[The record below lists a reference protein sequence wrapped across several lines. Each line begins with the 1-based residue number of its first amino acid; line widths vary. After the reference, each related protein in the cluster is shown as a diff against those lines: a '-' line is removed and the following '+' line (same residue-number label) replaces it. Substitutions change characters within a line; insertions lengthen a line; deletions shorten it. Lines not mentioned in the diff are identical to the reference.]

1 MAPDGGHLD
10 RKTLGKTVRGV
21 AANPIILSIA
31 IGLLW
36 SLFKIPQPV
45 IMQRAVSSLA
55 ATATPLGLLALGAS
69 IDPKKAA
76 GCWKPAVVS
85 SIFKLFVFAVLFL
98 PLAVW
103 LGWRGEV
110 LTAVLL
116 MLSSPTTVS
125 CFSMARSMGHEGTIS
140 SSAVMLTTVCSAFS
154 FTGWLYLLKTFALI

>member
-1 MAPDGGHLD
+1 M
-10 RKTLGKTVRGV
+10 
-21 AANPIILSIA
+21 
-31 IGLLW
+31 
-36 SLFKIPQPV
+36 
-45 IMQRAVSSLA
+45 
-55 ATATPLGLLALGAS
+55 
-69 IDPKKAA
+69 
-76 GCWKPAVVS
+76 VS

-154 FTGWLYLLKTFALI
+154 FTGWLYLLRTFGLI

>member
-1 MAPDGGHLD
+1 MS
-10 RKTLGKTVRGV
+10 RVFRG
-21 AANPIILSIA
+21 
-31 IGLLW
+31 
-36 SLFKIPQPV
+36 SL
-45 IMQRAVSSLA
+45 
-55 ATATPLGLLALGAS
+55 
-69 IDPKKAA
+69 
-76 GCWKPAVVS
+76 
-85 SIFKLFVFAVLFL
+85 KLFVFAVLFL

-154 FTGWLYLLKTFALI
+154 FTGWLYLLKTFELI